1 MSQTFRD
8 DADRY
13 HEFGC
18 HIQKRL
24 ITLFGEVHE
33 GDEEFGTQ
41 RTAQR
46 FITAMNLLDEGPGG
60 KKGEDI
66 VVDICTPGGSVI
78 DMWAIYD
85 RICQSKCSV
94 TGRVWGEASSAGS
107 VILQAC
113 DKRLMSQH
121 AYLMLHEGSWS
132 IDTYHNRN
140 AEAAADQIKR
150 ERKMMVDVFARA
162 MCRDAK
168 YVEDLLIIDKYFYAN
183 EVVKLGLADKVLENS
198 SPEWHTGEHAKRL
211 SSKPVSKSMLAKPRR

>member
-24 ITLFGEVHE
+24 ITLFGEVTDGE
-33 GDEEFGTQ
+33 GYTHG
-41 RTAQR
+41 TAQK
-46 FITAMNLLDEGPGG
+46 FISAMNLLDEGPGG

-66 VVDICTPGGSVI
+66 YLDICTPGGYVV
-78 DMWAIYD
+78 DMWAIFD

-94 TGRVWGEASSAGS
+94 IGRVWGEASSAGS

-113 DKRLMSQH
+113 DKRYISQH
-121 AYLMLHEGSWS
+121 AYLMLHEGSWGM
-132 IDTYHNRN
+132 DHGHNRN
-140 AEAAADQIKR
+140 AEAAAEQIKR

-162 MCRDAK
+162 MQRDAK

-198 SPEWHTGEHAKRL
+198 VPEWHTGDYVKKL
-211 SSKPVSKSMLAKPRR
+211 TQKPPVKPVSAKPRR